1 MVVHLSQNKHAKYN
15 TLDKYLL
22 PKLGKAG
29 MELFPKWCINSL
41 PSKGNIAIFF
51 MWFIDIHIGVGQL
64 LSMLILEL
72 YSLSMLII
80 KLWTEMLLRISSF
93 HNNILADN
101 KENDSLKELNAGRN
115 LPMKV
120 PALLSQ

>member
-1 MVVHLSQNKHAKYN
+1 
-15 TLDKYLL
+15 
-22 PKLGKAG
+22 
-29 MELFPKWCINSL
+29 
-41 PSKGNIAIFF
+41 